1 MSLFLNAR
9 YNQFKFL
16 FPKGFIYKD
25 IEETYEKYLKDLP
38 TPYTNVLSFLN
49 STVQSISFPG
59 VSSIQTV
66 DQVQAGR
73 IVSYRQGFRF
83 AQVVNKEFTV
93 TFRLVDAYLNY
104 WLMYEQLVRYTNF
117 AVEQND
123 SDMEF
128 LPDLSILYLTSSGN
142 LTVLQKLIQV
152 IYVGIGDLTPNYTEI
167 SNSTKTFTCS
177 FKYNYFELQVHPM
190 QYSDS
195 NINIYH

>member
-16 FPKGFIYKD
+16 FPKEFLYKE
-25 IEETYEKYLKDLP
+25 ISEKYSDYLKDLP
-38 TPYTNVLSFLN
+38 TPYPNVISFLN
-49 STVQSISFPG
+49 STVQSITFPG
-59 VSSIQTV
+59 VSGIQTV
-66 DQVQAGR
+66 DQIQAGR
-73 IVSYRQGFRF
+73 AVSYRQGFRF

-104 WLMYEQLVRYTNF
+104 WLMYEQLVKYTNF
-117 AVEQND
+117 AVEQPE
-123 SDMEF
+123 SDNEF
-128 LPDLSILYLTSSGN
+128 LPDLSILYLTSTGN

-152 IYVGIGDLTPNYTEI
+152 VYVGIGDLTPNYTDI

-190 QYSDS
+190 DYSDRS
-195 NINIYH
+195 INIYH